1 MNTKMSKI
9 TPLVVLS
16 LAGAGLAG
24 CWPSQGGG
32 QLPPAEGGEDANV
45 RYEARIAPAHPLRD
59 SILQCYVVGLKK
71 EFEPLVK
78 YKWRNGKKA
87 VGRDAPSLAPRFF
100 SEGNSVSC
108 EASFRTE
115 KQPVRL
121 DSKPVVIPQ
130 LTLKS
135 LKPSKVQ
142 VAGRVSPL
150 TGKVIATASDV
161 LSFETAPGLEYHK
174 CSFDE
179 ARWSK
184 CASGNTSLSQVGG
197 WSELKEGN
205 QSLYVRGVYYTY
217 ESGSQVLAFEKENA
231 APLFD
236 AAGTQLLRA
245 GAPIADA
252 TLLAGQDVVFK
263 PQGVDADRDPL
274 LFNIRVSGL
283 DSSGA
288 EVFVREASGVQ
299 ELNLAASDLKPGL
312 NLQFSVTV
320 RDPHGAVSSEVL
332 WRAIAVVADPNTP
345 GPSPGPSPTPTPPPQ
360 PQRWLSPSTSFTLPE
375 DSALRLVFSEGTAFL
390 AGDAGIDTV
399 SLRVTSNPEHGN
411 AGIPSC
417 SAGACSVDYI
427 PNANFFGS
435 DTLSLVL
442 DSPLGTSAPVSVSF
456 TVTNVD
462 DAPTGTLVCTPSSQN
477 MKRGAASRVVSCSGI
492 FDSLDFEA
500 VSYEPVPEENACG
513 FVAQGTSAFQFVGL
527 APTVASEACITRFR
541 AKDASGTVA
550 ASTATVSIAAVEK
563 AMTFSS
569 GPMSVSKTCQV
580 ALQGTVSFDLAG
592 GSFASSTAIGTL
604 SGTGGG
610 QACLSGATANATG
623 VLSGLLN
630 AQDGACTASWL
641 VTDSFGITEGLSFN
655 ITPTTVAETQAPVPL
670 EWPVQRGADVAA
682 GNQPV
687 LCGSNCSGARA
698 LLSSGP
704 AAFSQCALGD
714 DGSTHCWGNGVSGA
728 SPAAFNVATAAHE
741 QHVMGLAANGESA
754 CFLLPGGNVRCT
766 GNTANSGLFVGTE
779 CNNGSA
785 LCPTAITNAVSL
797 ASGSGFTCALVTQ
810 GNNTSLKCFGVGDKG
825 QLGNAEAEDPTTLN
839 DVKASQSTRPQLSRR
854 DAVEVQFVATDKPL
868 AFSTGSEHAC
878 ALVRNTLNGKT
889 EARCWGANTHRKL
902 GYAITTFA
910 TEGVPTTGYALVPVP
925 VTLSDINQTVPTSP
939 VAIAAGGDHTCL
951 LMDTG
956 RVVCWGKNL
965 ESQVGVDFN
974 DTGVSFRPRPTTT
987 AAATSPQ
994 TGDGYVPGFDGT
1006 THKAIALAAGQ
1017 NHTCALTNL
1026 GAIRCWGSNTKGQ
1039 LGVDPNALPTVF
1051 DATQATLTPPDS
1063 SLFVAVAAGAEHTCG
1078 STTSGRTY
1086 CWGEAQ
1092 NGRLGDAGAV
1102 LAASTPSHA
1111 PTLVRQAA
1119 TPALEFESAKRSCG
1133 AHYSFSVGAP
1143 ASVR

>member
-1 MNTKMSKI
+1 MKAKKSKI

-59 SILQCYVVGLKK
+59 SVLQCYVVGLKK

-100 SEGNSVSC
+100 SEGNAVSC

-150 TGKVIATASDV
+150 TGRVIATANDV

-184 CASGNTSLSQVGG
+184 CTSGNTSLSQVGG

-217 ESGSQVLAFEKENA
+217 ESGSQVLTFEKENA

-252 TLLAGQDVVFK
+252 TVLTGQDIVFK
-263 PQGVDADRDPL
+263 PQGMDADRDPL
-274 LFNIRVSGL
+274 LFNIRIMGI
-283 DSSGA
+283 DSRGA
-288 EVFVREASGVQ
+288 EVFVREASGVR
-299 ELNLAASDLKPGL
+299 ELNLPASDLKPGL
-312 NLQFSVTV
+312 SLQFSVTV
-320 RDPHGAVSSEVL
+320 RDPHGGRSSEAL
-332 WRAIAVVADPNTP
+332 WQAIAVVADPNT
-345 GPSPGPSPTPTPPPQ
+345 PGPSPTPTPPPQ

-375 DSALRLVFSEGTAFL
+375 DTALRLVFSEGTAFL

-399 SLRVTSNPEHGN
+399 SLRVISNPEHGT

-417 SAGACSVDYI
+417 SASACSVDYI
-427 PNANFFGS
+427 PHANFFGS

-477 MKRGAASRVVSCSGI
+477 MKRGAAGRVVSCSGI

-592 GSFASSTAIGTL
+592 GSFASAIATGTL
-604 SGTGGG
+604 TGTAGGP
-610 QACLSGATANATG
+610 ACLSSATANATG
-623 VLSGLLN
+623 VLSGTVD
-630 AQDGACTASWL
+630 AQHGACTASWL

-670 EWPVQRGADVAA
+670 EWPVHRGADVAA

-714 DGSTHCWGNGVSGA
+714 DGSTQCWGNGVSGA
-728 SPAAFNVATAAHE
+728 SPAAFNAATSAYE
-741 QHVMGLAANGESA
+741 QNMMGLAANGQST

-766 GNTANSGLFVGTE
+766 GNTAIGGLYVGAE
-779 CNNGSA
+779 CTAGTS
-785 LCPTAITNAVSL
+785 LCPTAISHAVSV
-797 ASGSGFTCALVTQ
+797 ASGAGFTCALVTQ
-810 GNNTSLKCFGVGDKG
+810 SGNTSLKCFGVGDKG
-825 QLGNAEAEDPTTLN
+825 QLGNKGTETENLNSANASTTL
-839 DVKASQSTRPQLSRR
+839 RPALSRR
-854 DAVEVQFVATDKPL
+854 EAVDVQFAVGEKPL
-868 AFSTGSEHAC
+868 TFSVGTDHAC
-878 ALVRNTLNGKT
+878 ALVQATNGKT
-889 EARCWGANTHRKL
+889 EARCWGANNERQL
-902 GYAITTFA
+902 GYNNLTLL
-910 TEGVPTTGYALVPVP
+910 PRNSYALEPVAVDLRGLGP
-925 VTLSDINQTVPTSP
+925 DPIPPL
-939 VAIAAGGDHTCL
+939 VAIAAGGGHTCTL
-951 LMDTG
+951 NELG
-956 RVVCWGKNL
+956 VVFCWGNNL
-965 ESQVGVDFN
+965 QMQLGIDYEA
-974 DTGVSFRPRPTTT
+974 TGVGFQPRPTLTYPV
-987 AAATSPQ
+987 A
-994 TGDGYVPGFDGT
+994 GFDGV

-1017 NHTCALTNL
+1017 NHTCALTNN
-1026 GAIRCWGSNTKGQ
+1026 GAIRCWGSNAKGQ
-1039 LGVDPNALPTVF
+1039 VGVDPNALPTVF
-1051 DATQATLTPPDS
+1051 DATPATITPPDS
-1063 SLFVAVAAGAEHTCG
+1063 SLFVAVSAGAEHTCG

-1092 NGRLGDAGAV
+1092 NGQLGDAGTLSV
-1102 LAASTPSHA
+1102 ASTPTHT
-1111 PTLVRQAA
+1111 PVLVRQAA

-1133 AHYSFSVGAP
+1133 AHHTFSVATP
-1143 ASVR
+1143 STVR